1 MLYVDI
7 RMKKTYNLYIFILI
21 AFSISVKSGNAQEL
35 SPRAQWPAPKG
46 TKVAFIGYQY
56 SFGDILTDPSL
67 PITGLDSQIHVGFIG
82 YLQTFSLFNR
92 TTNVLI
98 ELPYTSSSTNGVILD
113 PSGETLARRDISG
126 ITDVG
131 VTFSINLIGAP
142 TMDIK
147 EFQELRNNPRQILG
161 VSLKIVAPTGAYE
174 EDKLINISS
183 NKWAFKPKVGYMIPL
198 TQKWLVELD
207 LGMWIFTNNNEFLGK
222 TRKQHPIF
230 ATEFHLVKRFTP
242 GFWAAIDLNYF
253 RGGSTNLLDQD
264 LQRNSKIGCTIAYP
278 FAGRHVLKGGFSMG
292 VVTETGDNFKAFTLG
307 YNILLN

>member
-1 MLYVDI
+1 MKIEYNIYILMLIVFCI
-7 RMKKTYNLYIFILI
+7 
-21 AFSISVKSGNAQEL
+21 SIKSGNAQEL

-46 TKVAFIGYQY
+46 TKIAFAGYQY
-56 SFGDILTDPSL
+56 SFGDVLTDPSL
-67 PITGLDSQIHVGFIG
+67 PITGLDSQIHVGFLG

-92 TTNVLI
+92 TTNLII
-98 ELPYTSSSTNGVILD
+98 ELPYTNATTTGIILD
-113 PSGETLARRDISG
+113 PSGETQAKREISG
-126 ITDVG
+126 IADIG

-161 VSLKIVAPTGAYE
+161 VSLKILVPTGAYE
-174 EDKLINISS
+174 EDKLINIGS
-183 NKWAFKPKVGYMIPL
+183 NRWAFKPKLGYMIPL

-207 LGMWIFTNNNEFLGK
+207 LGMWIFSNNNEFLGK
-222 TRKQHPIF
+222 VRKQNPIF
-230 ATEFHLVKRFTP
+230 ASEFHLVRRFRP

-253 RGGSTNLLDQD
+253 RGGRTNLVDQD

-278 FAGRHVLKGGFSMG
+278 FAGCHVFKGGYSMG
-292 VVTETGDNFKAFTLG
+292 VVTESGDDFMSFTLG

>member
-1 MLYVDI
+1 MLIVFCI
-7 RMKKTYNLYIFILI
+7 
-21 AFSISVKSGNAQEL
+21 SIKSGNAQEL

-46 TKVAFIGYQY
+46 TKIAFAGYQY
-56 SFGDILTDPSL
+56 SFGDVLTDPSL
-67 PITGLDSQIHVGFIG
+67 PITGLDSQIHVGFLG

-92 TTNVLI
+92 TTNLII
-98 ELPYTSSSTNGVILD
+98 ELPYTNATTTGIILD
-113 PSGETLARRDISG
+113 PSGETQAKREISG
-126 ITDVG
+126 IADIG

-161 VSLKIVAPTGAYE
+161 VSLKILVPTGAYE
-174 EDKLINISS
+174 EDKLINIGS
-183 NKWAFKPKVGYMIPL
+183 NRWAFKPKLGYMIPL

-207 LGMWIFTNNNEFLGK
+207 LGMWIFSNNNEFLGK
-222 TRKQHPIF
+222 VRKQNPIF
-230 ATEFHLVKRFTP
+230 ASEFHLVRRFRP

-253 RGGSTNLLDQD
+253 RGGRTNLVDQD

-278 FAGRHVLKGGFSMG
+278 FAGRHVFKGGYSMG
-292 VVTETGDNFKAFTLG
+292 VVTESGDDFMSFTLG